1 MITNGQARMT
11 KNETNSKVIDSA
23 FDLPGSSIPRG
34 LIATD
39 SELEKI
45 LPLIAGNDRIAADT
59 EADSLH
65 CYREKLCLLQI
76 SLPEGDFLIDPLS
89 GNDLAP
95 LTALLAKKEI
105 VLHGADYDLRL
116 LRRGL
121 DFRPSRLF
129 DTMIAARLLGH
140 REFSY
145 AALVEKFFG
154 VTLAKGSQKAN
165 WALRPLSPQ
174 MKKYASNDTHYL
186 LPLAQQLERE
196 LIARHRLRWFQ
207 QSCARAIEA
216 TAVDRERDG
225 EEAWRIR
232 GAGLTHGREAAVL
245 RAIWHWRDKEAERT
259 DRPAFHILRND
270 QLLEVARRA
279 ANGGSIPT
287 FRHFSERRAH
297 TFQAVLGEALALT
310 EEHWP
315 EKEKRRG
322 QRPTPEMVRAAEAIR
337 RKRDEAAV
345 QLGIEASFI
354 APRAAIDAIV
364 AESKPADELLV
375 PWQRQL
381 LAL

>member
-1 MITNGQARMT
+1 MTDART
-11 KNETNSKVIDSA
+11 RNASGHSNLKIPSD
-23 FDLPGSSIPRG
+23 FDIRISNFPKD

-45 LPLIAGNDRIAADT
+45 LPLIAHNNRVAADT

-76 SLPEGDFLIDPLS
+76 SLPQGDFLIDPLA
-89 GNDLAP
+89 GNDLTP
-95 LTALLAKKEI
+95 LTQLLARKEI

-121 DFRPSRLF
+121 DFRPSRVF

-154 VTLAKGSQKAN
+154 VTLTKGSQKAN
-165 WALRPLSPQ
+165 WARRPLSPQ
-174 MKKYASNDTHYL
+174 MEIYARNDTHYL
-186 LPLAQQLERE
+186 LPLAQKLEAE
-196 LIARHRLRWFQ
+196 LIERGRLDWFR
-207 QSCARAIEA
+207 QSCARAIESA
-216 TAVDRERDG
+216 AVDRERDG

-232 GAGLTHGREAAVL
+232 GAGLMRGREAAIL
-245 RAIWHWRDKEAERT
+245 RAIWHWRDREAERM

-270 QLLEVARRA
+270 QLMEVAYA
-279 ANGGSIPT
+279 AALGNVPS
-287 FRHFSERRAH
+287 FRHFSERRARG
-297 TFQAVLGEALALT
+297 FQAALTEALALK
-310 EEHWP
+310 EEDWP
-315 EKEKRRG
+315 QIEKRRG
-322 QRPTPEMVRAAEAIR
+322 MRPSPEVLRAADAMR
-337 RKRDEAAV
+337 RKRDEAAE

-364 AESKPADELLV
+364 AGSKSAEELLA

-381 LAL
+381 LAS